1 MKYLIVVF
9 FIVFPCIIYAQ
20 NTQNKYDDPQNMDVN
35 YTRDATYP
43 GGDIAFFTFVAENLK
58 YPNEAIENKVN
69 GDILISFDVNLDGS
83 LSGFNIISGVGYGVD
98 EALITLLKT
107 VTFETAI
114 MNGTKVK
121 MNTMYTF
128 PIYVGPGMTIK

>member
-1 MKYLIVVF
+1 MKYLVIAFLV
-9 FIVFPCIIYAQ
+9 IFPYIIYAQ
-20 NTQNKYDDPQNMDVN
+20 NTQSKYDDPQNMDVN

-58 YPNEAIENKVN
+58 YSNEAIENKVK

-98 EALITLLKT
+98 EALIDLLKT
-107 VTFETAI
+107 VHFETAI

-128 PIYVGPGMTIK
+128 PIYVGPGMTTK